1 MITTLKRL
9 VFLVTVL
16 GLAACKQA
24 SIVTPGQNYVS
35 TDKPP
40 SFEISFTGGIPADLA
55 IQLNTADV
63 TDQFAVTEAGAI
75 ADGAALQQHVF
86 SGRNVF
92 RLKANNVVKQAY
104 FYYDTEGPMIHIM
117 DKDAEALTVS
127 GYVSDPAGITS
138 VTLDGAPV
146 TLDSN
151 NSFTTSYV
159 DQPFNTFV
167 AVDTFGQ
174 QSTTEFARND
184 NEFVGISARLN
195 QGGLDFL
202 VSVLREEL
210 LKMDFQAIVD
220 GIGEIELI
228 GISPLGLDLFTLGLT
243 VSELSF
249 DDVIIDLDVQDNEFI
264 QAYIYIENLVLGV
277 DLDGA
282 ILLIPWGS
290 GVDIQMDELHLNT
303 DLLLDIVDADLDIV
317 LDDTTINHTQPNLDF
332 QYTPQFLDQITSSIV
347 GILAPLF
354 ENLFIEILEKIII
367 PIVSDF
373 IKDIPITLQL
383 ITLDDGEELLIEAL
397 PEFLDTNDNGITVD
411 LGTRIWAPNPPA
423 DIPGALGS
431 LYTEGE
437 TPSLGAQT
445 PSGADFDFGASISSN
460 VVNQALLAAHEA
472 GVTTMAISP
481 GFYTHATP
489 EGIAVYSDSDSTEIE
504 TADQIGMRIEPS
516 APPYV
521 KFMAAREDGAAGLFG
536 WHDVTLYF
544 DLYKSEW
551 AEYRTIFGVTFNLEV
566 PFEVNATE
574 DGYLSIGI
582 EKLPTIF
589 VSKVDNSGMI
599 LIPPSFINGT
609 LDYFMPAVLP
619 RLAQEL
625 KAVPLPRIYNHTLY
639 MEEFWIAGS
648 GENNLSLAGS
658 LIPISVT
665 EAAAEPSTDIQNI
678 ETQDATL
685 MVESVNSA
693 GVVSSDA
700 VTVNNAEVTI
710 DIDGLN
716 PNPDLG
722 LLEYRYRVDG
732 GGWSVWKK
740 RDQIHLTRLLA
751 GTHQVEVCSRTVLLK
766 REVSCPVVEFETTV
780 AE

>member
-1 MITTLKRL
+1 MITTLKRIVL
-9 VFLVTVL
+9 LIAVL

-24 SIVTPGQNYVS
+24 SIVTPSKNFVS
-35 TDKPP
+35 TEKPAN
-40 SFEISFTGGIPADLA
+40 FEISFTGGIPTDLA
-55 IQLNTADV
+55 IQLNTVDV
-63 TDQFAVTEAGAI
+63 TDQFTVEETGAT
-75 ADGAALQQHVF
+75 ASGASLEDNVF
-86 SGRNVF
+86 SGRNVL
-92 RLKANNVVKQAY
+92 RLKANNVIKQVY
-104 FYYDTEGPMIHIM
+104 FYYDTEGPAIHIT
-117 DKDAEALTVS
+117 DKDAEAMTVT
-127 GYVSDPAGITS
+127 GYISDPGGVES
-138 VTLDGAPV
+138 VTLDGTPV
-146 TLDSN
+146 TLGEG
-151 NSFTTSYV
+151 NSFTTNYQ
-159 DQPFNTFV
+159 DLPFNTFV
-167 AVDTFGQ
+167 AVDSFGQ
-174 QSTTEFARND
+174 QSETQFARND
-184 NEFVGISARLN
+184 NKFVGISARLN

-210 LKMDFQAIVD
+210 LELDFQAILD
-220 GIGEIELI
+220 SIGAIELI
-228 GISPLGLDLFTLGLT
+228 GISPLGLDLFTLELT

-249 DDVIIDLDVQDNEFI
+249 DDIIINLDVQDNEYI
-264 QAYIYIENLVLGV
+264 DAYIYIENIVLGV
-277 DLDGA
+277 DLDGVVF
-282 ILLIPWGS
+282 LIPWDS
-290 GVDIQMDELHLNT
+290 GVDVQMDELHVNT
-303 DLLLDIVDADLDIV
+303 DLLLDIVEADLDI
-317 LDDTTINHTQPNLDF
+317 DIAETAINHTRPNLDF
-332 QYTPQFLDQITSSIV
+332 ERTPQFLDEITSSIV
-347 GILAPLF
+347 GVIAPLL
-354 ENLFIEILEKIII
+354 EGLVIDILEQIII

-397 PEFLDTNDNGITVD
+397 PYFLDSHDNGITVD
-411 LGTRIWAPNPPA
+411 LGTQIWAPNPPEG
-423 DIPGALGS
+423 IPGALGS
-431 LYTEGE
+431 LYQEGD

-489 EGIAVYSDSDSTEIE
+489 DGIEVYSDPAANEIE
-504 TADQIGMRIEPS
+504 SADQIGMRIEPT

-521 KFMAAREDGAAGLFG
+521 KFMPAREDGAAGMFG
-536 WHDVTLYF
+536 WYDVTLYF
-544 DLYKSEW
+544 DLYKEAW
-551 AEYRTIFGVTFNLEV
+551 GEYRTIFGVTFNLDV

-574 DGYLSIGI
+574 DGYLAIGI
-582 EKLPTIF
+582 EKLPTIHITATD
-589 VSKVDNSGMI
+589 SSGMI

-609 LDYFMPAVLP
+609 LDFFLPAVLP

-648 GENNLSLAGS
+648 GQNNLSLAGS

-665 EAAAEPSTDIQNI
+665 EAAEAPVTEVQNI
-678 ETQDATL
+678 VTQDATVT
-685 MVESVNSA
+685 VEAVNSA
-693 GVVSSDA
+693 GVVSSEA
-700 VTVNNAEVTI
+700 VSVNNAEVTI

-732 GGWSVWKK
+732 GGWSVWKR

-751 GTHQVEVCSRTVLLK
+751 GTHQVEICSRTVLLK